1 MYLHFYVYAY
11 LRKDG
16 TPYYIGKGKGNR
28 ATGKHNLPVPKD
40 LSRIV
45 FLETNLTEL
54 GAWALE
60 RRYIRWYGRKD
71 LGTGILRN
79 RSDGG
84 DGGIDNHSPATRAKR
99 SASLKGKTLGRK
111 HTEEARA
118 KMSESAKKRRHSP
131 ETLQKFSE
139 LRKGKPMSEEHK
151 AKIGAANK
159 GRKVS
164 EEERLRLKAQR
175 ARQVFTEEI
184 REKMKASQRARREK
198 ERAEALSG

>member
-28 ATGKHNLPVPKD
+28 TTGKHSVVVPKD

-45 FLETNLTEL
+45 FLETKLTEL

-60 RRYIRWYGRKD
+60 RRLIRWWGRKD

-111 HTEEARA
+111 ASEETRA
-118 KMSESAKKRRHSP
+118 KQREAAKNRI
-131 ETLQKFSE
+131 L
-139 LRKGKPMSEEHK
+139 SEEHK
-151 AKIGAANK
+151 AKIGVAMAQRKLSDDHKARIGAANK

-175 ARQVFTEEI
+175 AKQVFTEEI

-198 ERAEALSG
+198 ERADALSN